1 MNIFFYTYIFL
12 SVLFLTTNTY
22 AQNQI
27 VADLS
32 QENVKISTDFQG
44 AKILLFGAYD
54 GKKGDDIIVIVKGP
68 KGLVTVQKKE
78 KILGVWVNTKKVN
91 YINAPKYLN
100 IASNRKIEDILNK
113 KTQKVSEIGLDNLKI
128 RMQPGIKVEDEKQ
141 WRQALTRNMLK
152 SKLWNIDENSVT
164 LNKDALFRSYLK
176 LPSNVITGQ
185 FEVKIL
191 HYRDST
197 LVSQQT
203 NSINV
208 SKSGISAEI
217 YEIAQNYSTLYGIF
231 AVLLAVLI
239 GWGSNLV
246 FRKVW
251 WGIDD
256 C

>member
-1 MNIFFYTYIFL
+1 MKVCFHINLIFL
-12 SVLFLTTNTY
+12 VSILSSNTF

-54 GKKGDDIIVIVKGP
+54 GKKGDDIIVIVTGP

-78 KILGVWVNTKKVN
+78 KILGVWVNTRKVN
-91 YINAPKYLN
+91 YINTPKYLS
-100 IASNRKIEDILNK
+100 ISSNRRIDDILNK
-113 KTQKVSEIGLDNLKI
+113 KTQKISEIGLNNLKI
-128 RMQPGIKVEDEKQ
+128 RIQPGIKVEKEGN

-152 SKLWNIDENSVT
+152 SNLWSINENSVT
-164 LNKDALFRSYLK
+164 LNKDSLFRSYLE

-191 HYRDST
+191 HYRNSK
-197 LVSQQT
+197 LVSQQI

-217 YEIAQNYSTLYGIF
+217 YNIAQNYSTLYGIF
-231 AVLLAVLI
+231 AVFLAVLV
-239 GWGSNLV
+239 GWGSNLI
-246 FRKVW
+246 FRKV
-251 WGIDD
+251 
-256 C
+256 

>member
-1 MNIFFYTYIFL
+1 MKVFFHINLIFL
-12 SVLFLTTNTY
+12 VSILSSNTF

-54 GKKGDDIIVIVKGP
+54 GKKGDDIIVIVTGP

-78 KILGVWVNTKKVN
+78 KILGVWVNTRKVN
-91 YINAPKYLN
+91 YINTPKYLS
-100 IASNRKIEDILNK
+100 ISSNRRIDDILNK
-113 KTQKVSEIGLDNLKI
+113 KTQKISEIGLNNLKI
-128 RMQPGIKVEDEKQ
+128 RIQPGIKVEKEGN

-152 SKLWNIDENSVT
+152 SNLWSINENSVT
-164 LNKDALFRSYLK
+164 LNKDSLFRSYLK

-191 HYRDST
+191 HYRNSK
-197 LVSQQT
+197 LVSQQV

-217 YEIAQNYSTLYGIF
+217 YDIAQNYSTLYGIF
-231 AVLLAVLI
+231 AVLLAVLV
-239 GWGSNLV
+239 GWGSNLI
-246 FRKVW
+246 FRKV
-251 WGIDD
+251 
-256 C
+256 

>member
-1 MNIFFYTYIFL
+1 MKFFFHINLIFL
-12 SVLFLTTNTY
+12 VSILTSNTF

-32 QENVKISTDFQG
+32 QENVEISTDFQG

-54 GKKGDDIIVIVKGP
+54 GKKGDDIIVIVTGP

-78 KILGVWVNTKKVN
+78 KIVGVWVNTRKVN
-91 YINAPKYLN
+91 YINTPKYLS
-100 IASNRKIEDILNK
+100 ISSNRKIDEILNK
-113 KTQKVSEIGLDNLKI
+113 KTQKISEIGLNNLKI
-128 RMQPGIKVEDEKQ
+128 RIQPGIKVKNEKK

-152 SKLWNIDENSVT
+152 TNLWSINENSVS
-164 LNKDALFRSYLK
+164 LNKDSLFRSYLE

-191 HYRDST
+191 HYRDSK
-197 LVSQQT
+197 LVSQQI

-217 YEIAQNYSTLYGIF
+217 YDIAQNYSTLYGIF
-231 AVLLAVLI
+231 AVLLAVLV
-239 GWGSNLV
+239 GWGSNLI
-246 FRKVW
+246 FRKV
-251 WGIDD
+251 
-256 C
+256 

>member
-1 MNIFFYTYIFL
+1 MKVFFHINLIFL
-12 SVLFLTTNTY
+12 VSILSSNTF

-54 GKKGDDIIVIVKGP
+54 GKKGDDIIVIVTGP

-78 KILGVWVNTKKVN
+78 KILGVWVNTRKVN
-91 YINAPKYLN
+91 YINTPKYLS
-100 IASNRKIEDILNK
+100 ISSNRRIDDILNK
-113 KTQKVSEIGLDNLKI
+113 KTQKISEIGLNNLKI
-128 RMQPGIKVEDEKQ
+128 RIQPGIKVEKEGN

-152 SKLWNIDENSVT
+152 SNLWSINENSVT
-164 LNKDALFRSYLK
+164 LNKDSLFRSYLK

-191 HYRDST
+191 HYRNSE
-197 LVSQQT
+197 LVSQQI

-217 YEIAQNYSTLYGIF
+217 YNIAQNYSTLYGIF
-231 AVLLAVLI
+231 AVFLAVLV
-239 GWGSNLV
+239 GWGSNLI
-246 FRKVW
+246 FRKV
-251 WGIDD
+251 
-256 C
+256 

>member
-1 MNIFFYTYIFL
+1 MNFFFHINLIFL
-12 SVLFLTTNTY
+12 VMTLTSNTF

-54 GKKGDDIIVIVKGP
+54 GKKGDDIIVIVTGP

-78 KILGVWVNTKKVN
+78 KIFGVWVNTKKVN
-91 YINAPKYLN
+91 YINAPKYLS
-100 IASNRKIEDILNK
+100 ISSNRKIEDILNK
-113 KTQKVSEIGLDNLKI
+113 KTQKISEIGLNNFNI
-128 RMQPGIKVEDEKQ
+128 RIQPGIKVENEKQ

-152 SKLWNIDENSVT
+152 SNLWSVNENSVS
-164 LNKDALFRSYLK
+164 LNKDALFRSFLE

-191 HYRDST
+191 HYRNSK
-197 LVSQQT
+197 LVSQQI

-217 YEIAQNYSTLYGIF
+217 YDIAQNYSTLYGIF
-231 AVLLAVLI
+231 AVFLAILV

-246 FRKVW
+246 FRKV
-251 WGIDD
+251 
-256 C
+256 

>member
-1 MNIFFYTYIFL
+1 MNFFFHINLIFFIMT
-12 SVLFLTTNTY
+12 LTSNTL

-54 GKKGDDIIVIVKGP
+54 GKKGDDIIVIVTGP

-78 KILGVWVNTKKVN
+78 KIFGVWVNTKKVN
-91 YINAPKYLN
+91 YINAPKYLS
-100 IASNRKIEDILNK
+100 ISSNRKIEEILNK
-113 KTQKVSEIGLDNLKI
+113 KTQKISEIGLNNFNI
-128 RMQPGIKVEDEKQ
+128 RIQPGIKVENEKQ

-152 SKLWNIDENSVT
+152 SNLWSVNENSVS
-164 LNKDALFRSYLK
+164 LNKDALFRSFLK

-191 HYRDST
+191 HYRNSK
-197 LVSQQT
+197 LVSQQI

-217 YEIAQNYSTLYGIF
+217 YDIAQNYSTIYGIF
-231 AVLLAVLI
+231 AVFLAVLV
-239 GWGSNLV
+239 GWGSNLI
-246 FRKVW
+246 FRKV
-251 WGIDD
+251 
-256 C
+256 

>member
-1 MNIFFYTYIFL
+1 MKVFFHINLIFL
-12 SVLFLTTNTY
+12 VSILSSNTF

-54 GKKGDDIIVIVKGP
+54 GKKGDDIIVIVTGP

-78 KILGVWVNTKKVN
+78 KILGVWVNTRKVN
-91 YINAPKYLN
+91 YINTPKYLS
-100 IASNRKIEDILNK
+100 ISSNRRIDDILNK
-113 KTQKVSEIGLDNLKI
+113 KTQKISEIGLNNLKI
-128 RMQPGIKVEDEKQ
+128 RIQPGIKVEKEGK

-152 SKLWNIDENSVT
+152 SNLWSINENSVT
-164 LNKDALFRSYLK
+164 LNRDSLFRSYLK

-191 HYRDST
+191 HYRNSK
-197 LVSQQT
+197 LVSQQI

-217 YEIAQNYSTLYGIF
+217 YDIAQNYSTLYGIF
-231 AVLLAVLI
+231 AVFLAVLV
-239 GWGSNLV
+239 GWGSNLI
-246 FRKVW
+246 FRKV
-251 WGIDD
+251 
-256 C
+256 

>member
-1 MNIFFYTYIFL
+1 MKVCFHINLIFL
-12 SVLFLTTNTY
+12 VSILSSNTF

-54 GKKGDDIIVIVKGP
+54 GKKGDDIIVIVTGP

-78 KILGVWVNTKKVN
+78 KILGVWVNTRKVN
-91 YINAPKYLN
+91 YINTPKYLS
-100 IASNRKIEDILNK
+100 ISSNRRIDDILNK
-113 KTQKVSEIGLDNLKI
+113 KTQKISEIGLNNLKI
-128 RMQPGIKVEDEKQ
+128 RIQPGIKVENEKK

-152 SKLWNIDENSVT
+152 SNLWSINENSVS
-164 LNKDALFRSYLK
+164 LNKDALFRSILE

-191 HYRDST
+191 HYRNSK
-197 LVSQQT
+197 LVSQQI

-217 YEIAQNYSTLYGIF
+217 YDIAQNYSTLYGIF
-231 AVLLAVLI
+231 AVLLAVLV
-239 GWGSNLV
+239 GWGSNLI
-246 FRKVW
+246 FRKV
-251 WGIDD
+251 
-256 C
+256 

>member
-1 MNIFFYTYIFL
+1 MNFFFHINLIFL
-12 SVLFLTTNTY
+12 LSILTSNTF

-54 GKKGDDIIVIVKGP
+54 GKKGDDIIVIVTGP

-78 KILGVWVNTKKVN
+78 KILGVWVNTRKVN
-91 YINAPKYLN
+91 YINTPKYLS
-100 IASNRKIEDILNK
+100 ISSNRKIDVILNK
-113 KTQKVSEIGLDNLKI
+113 KTQKVSEIGLNNLKI
-128 RMQPGIKVEDEKQ
+128 RIQPGIKVEKEGN

-152 SKLWNIDENSVT
+152 SKLWSINENSVS
-164 LNKDALFRSYLK
+164 LNKDSLFRSYLE

-191 HYRDST
+191 HYRDSK
-197 LVSQQT
+197 LVSQQI

-217 YEIAQNYSTLYGIF
+217 YDIAQNYSTLYGIF
-231 AVLLAVLI
+231 AVLLAVLV
-239 GWGSNLV
+239 GWGSNLI
-246 FRKVW
+246 FRKV
-251 WGIDD
+251 
-256 C
+256 

>member
-1 MNIFFYTYIFL
+1 MNFFFHINLIFL
-12 SVLFLTTNTY
+12 ASILTSNTF

-32 QENVKISTDFQG
+32 QENVKIATDFQG

-54 GKKGDDIIVIVKGP
+54 GKKGDDIIVIVTGP

-78 KILGVWVNTKKVN
+78 KILGVWVNTRKVN
-91 YINAPKYLN
+91 YINTPKYLS
-100 IASNRKIEDILNK
+100 ISSNRKIDDILNK
-113 KTQKVSEIGLDNLKI
+113 KTQKVSEIGLNNLKI
-128 RMQPGIKVEDEKQ
+128 RIQPGIKVKNEKK

-152 SKLWNIDENSVT
+152 SNLWSINENSVT
-164 LNKDALFRSYLK
+164 LNKDSLFRSYLE

-191 HYRDST
+191 HYRNSK
-197 LVSQQT
+197 LVSQQI

-217 YEIAQNYSTLYGIF
+217 YDIAQNYSTLYGIF
-231 AVLLAVLI
+231 AVLLAVLV
-239 GWGSNLV
+239 GWGSNLI
-246 FRKVW
+246 FRKV
-251 WGIDD
+251 
-256 C
+256 

>member
-1 MNIFFYTYIFL
+1 MKVFFHINLIFL
-12 SVLFLTTNTY
+12 VSILSSNTF

-54 GKKGDDIIVIVKGP
+54 GKKGDDIIVIVTGP

-78 KILGVWVNTKKVN
+78 KILGVWVNTRKVN
-91 YINAPKYLN
+91 YINTPKYLS
-100 IASNRKIEDILNK
+100 ISSNRRIDDILNR
-113 KTQKVSEIGLDNLKI
+113 KTQKISEIGLNNLKI
-128 RMQPGIKVEDEKQ
+128 RIQPGIKVENEKN

-152 SKLWNIDENSVT
+152 SNLWSINENSVT
-164 LNKDALFRSYLK
+164 LNKDSLFRSYLK

-191 HYRDST
+191 HYRNSK
-197 LVSQQT
+197 LVSQQI

-217 YEIAQNYSTLYGIF
+217 YDIAQNYSTLYGIF
-231 AVLLAVLI
+231 AVLLAVLV
-239 GWGSNLV
+239 GWGSNLI
-246 FRKVW
+246 FRKV
-251 WGIDD
+251 
-256 C
+256 